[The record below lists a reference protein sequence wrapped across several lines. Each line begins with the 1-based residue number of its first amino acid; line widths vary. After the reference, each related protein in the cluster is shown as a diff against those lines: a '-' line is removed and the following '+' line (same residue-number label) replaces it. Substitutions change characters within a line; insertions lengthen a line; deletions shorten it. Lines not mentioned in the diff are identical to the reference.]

1 MPAKH
6 TRADTAIPPSAFH
19 FLRALARNNNRPWF
33 NANKDRYLA
42 ELRDPLLRFI
52 AAFAPRLEK
61 IHPGI
66 VADPSPAGGSLFR
79 IYRDTRFAKD
89 KSPYKTH
96 AGMFF
101 AFPGGR
107 ESPAPGFYLHV
118 APGEVFM
125 AAGIWRPQ
133 PETLKQI
140 RAAIAA
146 SPAAWKKASRSKG
159 APLDDGEKLARPPR
173 GYDPEHPAIEDLKRK
188 SFTTTRDFSETQAS
202 AKEFADRYAA
212 ACRDAV
218 PLMKFL
224 TEAVGLR
231 W

>member
-1 MPAKH
+1 M
-6 TRADTAIPPSAFH
+6 
-19 FLRALARNNNRPWF
+19 
-33 NANKDRYLA
+33 
-42 ELRDPLLRFI
+42 
-52 AAFAPRLEK
+52 
-61 IHPGI
+61 
-66 VADPSPAGGSLFR
+66 FR
-79 IYRDTRFAKD
+79 IYRDTRFAAD
-89 KSPYKTH
+89 KSPYKTQ

-125 AAGIWRPQ
+125 GAGIWHPQ
-133 PETLKQI
+133 PDALKQI
-140 RAAIAA
+140 RDAIAA
-146 SPAAWKKASRSKG
+146 SPAAWKKASQTKR
-159 APLDDGEKLARPPR
+159 APLDDGDKLARPPR

-188 SFTTTRDFSETQAS
+188 SFTTTRDFTETQAS
-202 AKEFADRYAA
+202 ANDFAERYAA

-224 TEAVGLR
+224 TGAVGQR